1 MKVGYRRRLKQAS
14 GALLWIVAIIVAY
27 ISALYLGS
35 LLATVF
41 AINDLVGRLALHSV
55 LLAFMVTLVVWLP
68 VAFGRSRLTLHDIGI
83 QRPVQWRDGLWAA
96 VGFVIYAL
104 IMTIVAQL
112 LEKIAWFNTEQ
123 PQQLG
128 FDGMSGVSLFIGFIV
143 LTLLTP
149 IAEEVLFR
157 GILQGKL
164 RQNGIPFVATALI
177 VGGLFGLAHGQWN
190 VGIDVFFMSLV
201 ASYLREKT
209 GRLWPSII
217 LHIIKNSLAFY
228 VAFVLMAGTVR

>member
-1 MKVGYRRRLKQAS
+1 MKVGYSRRLKQ
-14 GALLWIVAIIVAY
+14 GFRALLWVVAIIVAY

-35 LLATVF
+35 LLATIF
-41 AINDLVGRLALHSV
+41 GIDGLVGRLVLHSA

-68 VAFGRSRLTLHDIGI
+68 AAFGRSRLTLRDIGI
-83 QRPVQWRDGLWAA
+83 QKSVQWRDGLWAA
-96 VGFVIYAL
+96 LGFVIYAL
-104 IMTIVAQL
+104 IMTIVAQI

-128 FDGMSGVSLFIGFIV
+128 FDGMSGVTLFIGFIV
-143 LTLLTP
+143 LTILTP
-149 IAEEVLFR
+149 VAEEILFR

-164 RQNGIPFVATALI
+164 RQSGVPFVATALI

-228 VAFVLMAGTVR
+228 VAFVLMAGTVQ